1 MSQCLHVFIRVP
13 TCLRKQDMPKSHLK
27 FESLVHE
34 QKNKASGFALFI
46 AANAKKSLKLIA
58 TSIKWNKK

>member
-1 MSQCLHVFIRVP
+1 
-13 TCLRKQDMPKSHLK
+13 MPKSHLK